1 MDSRHNTTAQVFS
14 IIGIAFAKP
23 ILTPIF
29 QFNSYKQCVRFPK
42 RKLPLT
48 VFRLIRYR
56 IIKII
61 ALLQSSFKIILI
73 MEWGRGS
80 EEHKLPNASIA
91 LIDTNGTR

>member
-23 ILTPIF
+23 IPTPIF
-29 QFNSYKQCVRFPK
+29 QFNSYNQCVRFPK

-48 VFRLIRYR
+48 VFRLI
-56 IIKII
+56 KII

-73 MEWGRGS
+73 MEQGRGL